1 LALDDFNAAAARVPH
16 QEPTVNTSPQAIELA
31 LPLVKRLANLL
42 PENNFA
48 ALECFSELKGVVG
61 KSPSLVQ
68 IEDAL
73 ERLDFQ
79 AAIPHLATLELELA
93 RPFGFDQ
100 GRPDAS

>member
-1 LALDDFNAAAARVPH
+1 VSFDRLADALEDFNAAAARVP
-16 QEPTVNTSPQAIELA
+16 QQPAAPEQPRQAIAQA
-31 LPLVKRLANLL
+31 LPLVRRLANLL

-48 ALECFSELKGVVG
+48 ALECFSELKSVVG
-61 KSPSLVQ
+61 DSPSLTH

-93 RPFGFDQ
+93 RP
-100 GRPDAS
+100 DAS